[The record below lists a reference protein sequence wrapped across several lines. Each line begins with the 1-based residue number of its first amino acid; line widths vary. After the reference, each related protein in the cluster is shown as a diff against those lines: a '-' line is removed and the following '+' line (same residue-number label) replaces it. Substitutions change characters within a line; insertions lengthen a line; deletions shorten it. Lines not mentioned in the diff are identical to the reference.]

1 MTALTLL
8 EILYLNNATI
18 LPAQAEELACN
29 GNIIDVET
37 VGRTITGAMHYIYTL
52 VTGQIVHIFTKNFL
66 IHGGMKE

>member
-37 VGRTITGAMHYIYTL
+37 VGRTITGAMHYICCNEIIDDTMT
-52 VTGQIVHIFTKNFL
+52 VCDCGQKIDWS
-66 IHGGMKE
+66 E